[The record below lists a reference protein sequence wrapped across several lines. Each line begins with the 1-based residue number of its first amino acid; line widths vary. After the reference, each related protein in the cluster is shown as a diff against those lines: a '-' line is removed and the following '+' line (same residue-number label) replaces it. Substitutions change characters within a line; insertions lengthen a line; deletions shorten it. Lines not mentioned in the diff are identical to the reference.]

1 MECPR
6 QTGPLSAF
14 LKRVEYFRA
23 TWGELL
29 LASCYKYGTC
39 KCYRPGFLYRTVSM
53 YVHLKNKENFPYFQF
68 FKKIGMVLY
77 IYLKHK
83 KNFQNT

>member
-1 MECPR
+1 ML
-6 QTGPLSAF
+6 QAWFFISYS
-14 LKRVEYFRA
+14 K
-23 TWGELL
+23 
-29 LASCYKYGTC
+29 
-39 KCYRPGFLYRTVSM
+39 

-83 KNFQNT
+83 KKFQNT